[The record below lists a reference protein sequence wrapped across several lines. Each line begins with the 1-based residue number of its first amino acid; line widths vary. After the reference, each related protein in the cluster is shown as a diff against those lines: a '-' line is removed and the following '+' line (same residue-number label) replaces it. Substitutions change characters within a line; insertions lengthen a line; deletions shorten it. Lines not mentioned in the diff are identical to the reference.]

1 MPDAPSSN
9 AVTSA
14 ERPGIPRRL
23 GRRLPIAALC
33 GLLVLGALEAA
44 VRIDDFLSEGA
55 LPWGRHSLN
64 ALFQPTEYGRG
75 GVPGARFGKWA
86 INSHG
91 FVGPEL
97 LTGRERILVYGS
109 SEAFGLYESPGQA
122 FPRQLQA
129 RLEQSVPGRF
139 DVVNLALPGMR
150 IGHTGYLRHALD
162 TLPARYVV
170 IYPSP
175 AAYIGVTAPYCG
187 QPTRPAPIATGLADR
202 IRLVRKLDTLV
213 KAHAPAALLDW
224 MRDWS
229 LQREIRRVQT
239 VTKLPQSVID
249 AFEADLHCVADVVR
263 SHGATPVFVTHA
275 TWFRGQSPQ
284 ASEPMLRQWRRFY
297 PELAEPGFLDLENR
311 ANEVIRREAQAARAP
326 LVEAA
331 GSIPGGNAYFAD
343 FVHFTDAGAEHMAG
357 LIAVTLDGARQVP
370 ADAPTPAA
378 SAPIPGAAPANDA
391 SRQPPAT

>member
-1 MPDAPSSN
+1 MRDAEPPKP
-9 AVTSA
+9 VMSA
-14 ERPGIPRRL
+14 GRPGILRRL
-23 GRRLPIAALC
+23 GRRLPIVALC
-33 GLLVLGALEAA
+33 GLLVICALEAA

-55 LPWGRHSLN
+55 LPWDRHSLD
-64 ALFQPTEYGRG
+64 ALFQPTQYGRG
-75 GVPGARFGKWA
+75 GVPGARFSKWA

-91 FVGPEL
+91 FVGPEPL
-97 LTGRERILVYGS
+97 DGRERILVYGS
-109 SEAFGLYESPGQA
+109 SEAFGLYESPSHA
-122 FPRQLQA
+122 FPRLVQA
-129 RLEQSVPGRF
+129 RLERLLPGRF

-150 IGHTGYLRHALD
+150 IGHTEYLKHALD

-187 QPTRPAPIATGLADR
+187 QPTRPVPNAIGLADR
-202 IRLVRKLDTLV
+202 IRLIRKLDTLL

-229 LQREIRRVQT
+229 LQREIRRVQV
-239 VTKLPQSVID
+239 VTTLPQSVID
-249 AFEADLHCVADVVR
+249 AFQADLHCVADVIR

-297 PELAEPGFLDLENR
+297 PELAEPGFLDLEQR
-311 ANEVIRREAQAARAP
+311 ANEVIRREAQAANAP

-331 GSIPGGNAYFAD
+331 ESMPGGSDYFAD
-343 FVHFTDAGAEHMAG
+343 FVHFTDAGAEHLAG
-357 LIAVTLDGARQVP
+357 LIAVAIGVARQ
-370 ADAPTPAA
+370 ASTDAPMPAT
-378 SAPIPGAAPANDA
+378 STPIPEHVPANDG